1 MKISNLTESLI
12 LFFGVVLALAFG
24 KELLLPFLIALL
36 IYFLIRSFR
45 RFFDRIKFI
54 KNHVPAWL
62 KNSIAALIIFLIISL
77 LIDVLIINS
86 QNLGSSFANYVPKI
100 DKILVQLQEL
110 IGETLTQ
117 KLGEALKSF
126 DISSLVRPIIDSL
139 TGILGNFTMVPFY
152 LLFLFLEEMA
162 FKNKL
167 LLLFSKPEE
176 LKETKILLRNIENSI
191 THYIGLK
198 TFVSFLTS
206 IISFL
211 AFSYFG
217 LDSPILWAFLVFIL
231 NFIPI
236 IGSLVGVILPS
247 LFAMIQFGEINAP
260 IVLLVFLS
268 VIQLLIDNILEPKI
282 MGGSLNIS
290 PLVAL
295 FSLSFWGAIWGATG
309 MLLSVPITVIL
320 IILLAHFPRTK
331 KIAIL
336 LSNNGK
342 V

>member
-1 MKISNLTESLI
+1 MKISNFTESLI
-12 LFFGVVLALAFG
+12 LFFGVVLALVFG

-62 KNSIAALIIFLIISL
+62 KNSIAALIVFLIIGL
-77 LIDVLIINS
+77 LVDLLIING
-86 QNLGSSFANYVPKI
+86 QNLGNSLTNYVPKI
-100 DKILVQLQEL
+100 DKILVQLHEL
-110 IGETLTQ
+110 IGKTLTEKLSETL
-117 KLGEALKSF
+117 KSIN
-126 DISSLVRPIIDSL
+126 ISSLVRPIIDSL
-139 TGILGNFTMVPFY
+139 TGIMGNFAMVPFY
-152 LLFLFLEEMA
+152 LLFLFIEEIA

-176 LKETKILLRNIENSI
+176 LKETKQLLRNIENSI

-198 TFVSFLTS
+198 TLVSLITATTCFAVFL
-206 IISFL
+206 F
-211 AFSYFG
+211 FG
-217 LDSPILWAFLVFIL
+217 LDSPVLWAFLVFIL

-236 IGSLVGVILPS
+236 IGSFVGVLLPS

-260 IVLLVFLS
+260 LILLLLLTG
-268 VIQLLIDNILEPKI
+268 IQMLIGNILEPKI

-295 FSLSFWGAIWGATG
+295 ISLSFWGAIWGIVG
-309 MLLSVPITVIL
+309 MLVSVPITVIL

-331 KIAIL
+331 NIAIL

>member
-12 LFFGVVLALAFG
+12 LFFGFVLALAFG

-62 KNSIAALIIFLIISL
+62 KNSIAALIVFLIIGL
-77 LIDVLIINS
+77 LVDLLIING
-86 QNLGSSFANYVPKI
+86 QNLGNSLTNYVPKI
-100 DKILVQLQEL
+100 DKILVQLHEI
-110 IGETLTQ
+110 IGETLTE
-117 KLGEALKSF
+117 KLGETLKSIN
-126 DISSLVRPIIDSL
+126 ISSLVRPIIDSL
-139 TGILGNFTMVPFY
+139 TGIMGNFAMVPFY
-152 LLFLFLEEMA
+152 LLFLFIEEIA

-176 LKETKILLRNIENSI
+176 LKETKQLLRNIENSI
-191 THYIGLK
+191 THYMGLK
-198 TFVSFLTS
+198 TLVSLITATTCFTVFL
-206 IISFL
+206 F
-211 AFSYFG
+211 FG
-217 LDSPILWAFLVFIL
+217 LDSPVLWAFLVFIL

-236 IGSLVGVILPS
+236 IGSFVGVLLPS

-260 IVLLVFLS
+260 LILLLLLS
-268 VIQLLIDNILEPKI
+268 GIQMLIGNILEPKI

-295 FSLSFWGAIWGATG
+295 ISLSFWGAIWGIVG
-309 MLLSVPITVIL
+309 MLVSVPITVIL

-331 KIAIL
+331 NIAIL